1 MYLPEVNDCGHSKAC
16 IMLIRCPTLPEL
28 ARRCLKSCQD
38 VAVACQ
44 SDLSN
49 GMLACTIYLAQQ
61 PKSSETGQLISSC
74 LSTFLSGAIDDEFAH
89 MSPQSEAAANA
100 DCATQS
106 QNDSNDSAAAATA
119 ATDESDSVDHSEASD
134 MTADADIVD
143 DYLKPPVMHRHWQP
157 LVLAVRV
164 PALPK
169 GALVEVQPVACT
181 VDALT
186 AQQAADTSSDEEGD
200 SQLGG
205 NHLNTKPSNWA
216 SQLVN
221 RVGSI
226 EGVSAGRWS
235 SLTSQGVY
243 CCCQVEFDVCRD
255 SLDTV
260 MGHVVHR
267 LSSVLAGACL
277 IAQNVVSLTAYAQE
291 SLAIPSGQLRSS
303 FHAVWKAQHAHELPF
318 IVVPVWSVVAVTGT
332 GADLQKHADS
342 KTHICFRLVA
352 HHP

>member
-1 MYLPEVNDCGHSKAC
+1 M
-16 IMLIRCPTLPEL
+16 
-28 ARRCLKSCQD
+28 
-38 VAVACQ
+38 ACQ

-61 PKSSETGQLISSC
+61 PTGSETGQLISSC
-74 LSTFLSGAIDDEFAH
+74 LSTCLSGGIDEEFAK
-89 MSPQSEAAANA
+89 MGLQSEAAANA
-100 DCATQS
+100 DCASRS
-106 QNDSNDSAAAATA
+106 QDDSNHTVAAATA

-164 PALPK
+164 PALPR

-186 AQQAADTSSDEEGD
+186 AQQAAYTSSDEEGD
-200 SQLGG
+200 SQQGG
-205 NHLNTKPSNWA
+205 NHLNTGQSNRA
-216 SQLVN
+216 SRLMN

-226 EGVSAGRWS
+226 EGDSAGRWS

-243 CCCQVEFDVCRD
+243 CCCQVELDVSEE
-255 SLDTV
+255 SLDKV
-260 MGHVVHR
+260 MGHVVR
-267 LSSVLAGACL
+267 MLSNLLAGANL
-277 IAQNVVSLTAYAQE
+277 TSQNVVSLTAYAQE
-291 SLAIPSGQLRSS
+291 SLAIPSGQVQSS
-303 FHAVWKAQHAHELPF
+303 FHAVWKAQHAHELPLM
-318 IVVPVWSVVAVTGT
+318 VVPVWSVVPVTGT
-332 GADLQKHADS
+332 GADLQKHAES

-352 HHP
+352 HRCSA

>member
-1 MYLPEVNDCGHSKAC
+1 
-16 IMLIRCPTLPEL
+16 MLFRCPTLPEL
-28 ARRCLKSCQD
+28 ACRCLKSCQD

-44 SDLSN
+44 SNLSN

-61 PKSSETGQLISSC
+61 PTGLETGQLISSC
-74 LSTFLSGAIDDEFAH
+74 LSTFLSGGIDDEFAK

-100 DCATQS
+100 DCATHS
-106 QNDSNDSAAAATA
+106 QDDCNHSAAAATA
-119 ATDESDSVDHSEASD
+119 ATDESDSVEQSEDSD

-157 LVLAVRV
+157 LVLAVGV

-186 AQQAADTSSDEEGD
+186 AQQAADTSSDEEVD
-200 SQLGG
+200 IQHGG
-205 NHLNTKPSNWA
+205 NHLNTEQSNWA
-216 SQLVN
+216 SRLMN

-226 EGVSAGRWS
+226 EGDSAGRWS

-243 CCCQVEFDVCRD
+243 CCCQVELDVCKD

-260 MGHVVHR
+260 MGHVVHM
-267 LSSVLAGACL
+267 LSSLLAGASL
-277 IAQNVVSLTAYAQE
+277 TAQNVVSLTAYAQE
-291 SLAIPSGQLRSS
+291 SLAIHSGQVRSS
-303 FHAVWKAQHAHELPF
+303 FHAVWKAQHAHELPLM
-318 IVVPVWSVVAVTGT
+318 VVPVWSVVPVTGA
-332 GADLQKHADS
+332 GADLQTHADS

-352 HHP
+352 HHCSI